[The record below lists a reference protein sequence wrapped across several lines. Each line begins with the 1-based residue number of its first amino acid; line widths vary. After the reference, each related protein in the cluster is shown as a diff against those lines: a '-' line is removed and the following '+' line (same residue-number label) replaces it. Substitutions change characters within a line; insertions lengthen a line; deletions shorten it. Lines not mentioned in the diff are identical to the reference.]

1 MLRVISPAIVAILF
15 FSCANKDKKPEVIP
29 VTSIDAYT
37 PFYNQIKKGKTLL
50 MDGDL
55 VVRSGNDMTSQLI
68 KNYNKKD
75 KSYSH
80 AGLVFFQ
87 DGEPKVY
94 HILAGG
100 ENPGAKMIADSL
112 ERFCHPRHNTSFA
125 VYRYNVDS
133 AEINTMRAAVTNWY
147 NEGVR
152 FDSTFNLKTDDR
164 MYCSEMIRKALAR
177 ATSNRIIIATTK
189 PSKAET
195 LLAVTRLPLSVEYLS
210 KLDLIPVDNLYMN
223 SHCRLI
229 ARFDFNPSK

>member
-1 MLRVISPAIVAILF
+1 
-15 FSCANKDKKPEVIP
+15 
-29 VTSIDAYT
+29 
-37 PFYNQIKKGKTLL
+37 
-50 MDGDL
+50 
-55 VVRSGNDMTSQLI
+55 MTSQLI
-68 KNYNKKD
+68 KNFNKKD

-80 AGLVFFQ
+80 AGIVFFQ

-112 ERFCHPRHNTSFA
+112 ERFCYPRHNTSFA

-133 AEINTMRAAVTNWY
+133 AEINTMRVAVTNWY

-152 FDSTFNLKTDDR
+152 FDSTFNLKSDDK

-177 ATSNRIIIATTK
+177 ATKNRIIIATTK
-189 PSKAET
+189 ASKAEV
-195 LLAVTRLPLSVEYLS
+195 LLGATRLPLSVEYMS

-223 SHCRLI
+223 PHCRLI
-229 ARFDFNPSK
+229 ARFDFNPQK